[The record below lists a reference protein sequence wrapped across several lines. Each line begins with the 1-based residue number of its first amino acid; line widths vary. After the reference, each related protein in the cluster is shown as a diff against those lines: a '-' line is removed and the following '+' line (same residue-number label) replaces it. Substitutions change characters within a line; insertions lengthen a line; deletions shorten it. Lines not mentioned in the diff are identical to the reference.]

1 MTSEKNIV
9 YYDIQNILS
18 NFLKSIFVDNF
29 YFDTLEKIP
38 EYAHSGRIAKV
49 MARGKEI

>member
-29 YFDTLEKIP
+29 YFDSAENILSF
-38 EYAHSGRIAKV
+38 AHA
-49 MARGKEI
+49 